1 MNLWVQETLLAGT
14 RQAIVHHEDCPICTK
29 RITKGSSDDLWFGP
43 VITVEAA
50 RDVSYGRWGVSMR
63 SECRC
68 VRAAMVENAAANEAK
83 AVAKKAKEVAALKA
97 GKNVGAKSS
106 PVSRYSAM
114 ATAAVAILTVSL
126 FVFPALSVVEAG
138 SPSASPFLLTN
149 NSPIPLT
156 DVRAECSVE
165 LHPAA
170 IHLQDVHQQLAGRMD
185 SKNRVTIPCFQNSGG
200 AVPQT
205 NGVTVHVTVKYAV
218 FGIRHVQQ
226 TFSFVAARNSQG
238 FCHWV
243 YKS

>member
-1 MNLWVQETLLAGT
+1 MNFWVQETLLAGT

-43 VITVEAA
+43 AITLDVA
-50 RDVSYGRWGVSMR
+50 RDISYGRWGVSMR

-68 VRAAMVENAAANEAK
+68 VRTAIVENTAANEAK
-83 AVAKKAKEVAALKA
+83 VAAKKVKEAAAVKA
-97 GKNVGAKSS
+97 SKNRGAKSS

-138 SPSASPFLLTN
+138 SPSGSPFLLTN
-149 NSPIPLT
+149 DSPIPLT
-156 DVRAECSVE
+156 DVRAECTVE
-165 LHPAA
+165 LRQAA
-170 IHLQDVHQQLAGRMD
+170 VHLQDVHQQLAGRMG

-205 NGVTVHVTVKYAV
+205 NGVIVQVTVKYAV

-226 TFSFVAARNSQG
+226 TFSFVAARNSEG